1 MKIKDTRKKPVN
13 YNFNHL
19 NPRLIENV
27 LSGFGFENE
36 FISLPFMGRGSNIK
50 TIFFQSET
58 ANKALVRCGNNFF
71 FIKEIPWYL
80 SDEKQ
85 IKVIYNKNYY
95 LLHTVSDK
103 IPILYKSKKN
113 GNYFFEINNRY
124 YLLMDYIEGSEW
136 DNTGRQAYSVGSE
149 LARIHKT
156 LISPGKNR
164 SRYYRS
170 ISSSALDMIKLAR
183 KDFLIKNL
191 KIYNNEL
198 NDYKKTCSV
207 VYGDS
212 NPSNY
217 LFDASGLK
225 AIVDFDNLKYDNP
238 VRDLAETII
247 SFAIV
252 KYRYNTSSFEK
263 IINPINHEVA
273 LSIIDGYKQ
282 GLGDEVLFDRI
293 SSNLVA
299 SIKIMLLLFYSLA
312 FLKDSK
318 YNEAFNMEILDF
330 DIIRDIIKK

>member
-1 MKIKDTRKKPVN
+1 
-13 YNFNHL
+13 
-19 NPRLIENV
+19 
-27 LSGFGFENE
+27 
-36 FISLPFMGRGSNIK
+36 
-50 TIFFQSET
+50 
-58 ANKALVRCGNNFF
+58 
-71 FIKEIPWYL
+71 
-80 SDEKQ
+80 
-85 IKVIYNKNYY
+85 
-95 LLHTVSDK
+95 
-103 IPILYKSKKN
+103 
-113 GNYFFEINNRY
+113 
-124 YLLMDYIEGSEW
+124 
-136 DNTGRQAYSVGSE
+136 
-149 LARIHKT
+149 
-156 LISPGKNR
+156 
-164 SRYYRS
+164 
-170 ISSSALDMIKLAR
+170 MIKLAR